1 MVHGARYKVQAVV
14 ILKTFF
20 RSLDFAQTREWEM
33 THLTFHHEDDVFLM
47 HHLYHDETFSTI
59 RVELTLKRTPAFLTT
74 TMVAPIILIMLLTNI
89 GLILP
94 VESGEKMGY
103 TITIFLTLVV
113 YMEYIAQQI
122 PPWQTFSDTPRI
134 VRFFMMALAREL
146 FRIFEKFYPKIPTIK
161 ILKSGEI

>member
-1 MVHGARYKVQAVV
+1 
-14 ILKTFF
+14 
-20 RSLDFAQTREWEM
+20 M
-33 THLTFHHEDDVFLM
+33 THLNFHHEDDVFLM

-146 FRIFEKFYPKIPTIK
+146 FRISEKFYSKIHTIK